1 MTAGPLL
8 FDKFLTER
16 GIKRSAAAT
25 QLNTSVSAIHYW
37 IKGGQRPRAD
47 VRSKIERW
55 SGGEVPASS
64 WLTEEESE
72 QLSSM
77 EPAPEKT
84 DESVV
89 ESEASPKPA
98 EKAS

>member
-1 MTAGPLL
+1 MTAGPEL
-8 FDKFLTER
+8 FDRFLTER

-55 SGGEVPASS
+55 SGGEVPATS
-64 WLTEEESE
+64 WLTEEERKGLADVGEAHAEPEAGSG
-72 QLSSM
+72 SGDPK
-77 EPAPEKT
+77 EPA
-84 DESVV
+84 
-89 ESEASPKPA
+89 A
-98 EKAS
+98 